1 MPAMIYLQE
10 GIFMF
15 NKDQN
20 NFENQPMNSDFSVSG
35 VEPVT
40 KKSKG
45 KKAAVIGGIS
55 AAVIAGGGATAYG
68 VSDTVKNQVKLRV
81 SSPEKYYAWV
91 TEKNSKTIGETV
103 SEAYKKGLDKYE
115 KGQTIDFKVTFEP
128 TEDTKELLKNEF
140 SGDYYSDEENEAIA
154 SVLDIIDK
162 NDKYALSAE
171 VASKKGSFDAGLD
184 FILGNENVVGADVI
198 ADADTSDYF
207 FRIPEL
213 KDQWLGIEY
222 GKFMEDAL
230 DELDLDSNPAA
241 SYRDILK
248 DPESF
253 LSPEDVETEVNRY
266 AAVWSNFASDVEL
279 EKKEEV
285 DICDITVNYTVATVD
300 LTEKDIAKLQLDFLK
315 ELRDDEIVMNI
326 LTDKLDLLEE
336 DEFTE
341 ELDGEIEDIK
351 TDLKDDYY
359 DDDEKVISVDTY
371 IDATG
376 TIRGLKFY
384 DDDNAFTAVIGKDG
398 DSIRGELT
406 FIEGGEEQFSAKL
419 TAEEDHKKYTG
430 DLEFT
435 YNEVSYDYTDDD
447 YEKELTPVTISV
459 LFENVEVV
467 DEEKGYF
474 NGDFTVNIPDT
485 APFAVNCSA
494 DKDGQ
499 NVSCDIVV
507 DGTNYGKLTFDYSV
521 DYNADIEVPDK
532 GGAFMIDMEN
542 NSDFEPEDYASK
554 DEFSSFISGVLTR
567 AGMDSKFVDKFAESI
582 TNELY
587 EDLGND
593 IDLDLDDEDDFDFDD
608 DDDLDFDDDDDDFDF
623 DEDDDDFDDYDFQF
637 NPDDFKYEDY
647 KDFMTEDEFN
657 EWMDEMKKFYEEYES
672 SSTKTN

>member
-1 MPAMIYLQE
+1 MPIMIYLQE

-91 TEKNSKTIGETV
+91 TEKNSKTIGESV
-103 SEAYKKGLDKYE
+103 SEAYKKSLDKYE
-115 KGQTIDFKVTFEP
+115 KGQTIDFKVSFEP
-128 TEDTKELLKNEF
+128 TDDTKELLKNEL
-140 SGDYYSDEENEAIA
+140 SGDYYSEEENEAVA

-162 NDKYALSAE
+162 NDKYTLSAE
-171 VASKKGSFDAGLD
+171 VANKKGSFDAGLD
-184 FILGNENVVGADVI
+184 LILGDENIVGADVI

-213 KDQWLGIEY
+213 KEQWVGIEY
-222 GKFMEDAL
+222 GKIMETVL
-230 DELDLDSNPAA
+230 GELDLDSDPTA
-241 SYRDILK
+241 SYKDILK

-507 DGTNYGKLTFDYSV
+507 DGTNYGKLSFDYSV
-521 DYNADIEVPDK
+521 DFKADIEVPDK
-532 GGAFMIDMEN
+532 GGAFIIDF
-542 NSDFEPEDYASK
+542 NSEEAPDFESYASK
-554 DEFSSFISGVLTR
+554 DDFSGFISGVLTR
-567 AGMDSKFVDKFAESI
+567 AGMDGDFVDKFSESI

-587 EDLGND
+587 DDLGND
-593 IDLDLDDEDDFDFDD
+593 IDLDLDDDFDFDD
-608 DDDLDFDDDDDDFDF
+608 DDDLDFDDDDDLDF
-623 DEDDDDFDDYDFQF
+623 DDDDYDDYDFQF

-672 SSTKTN
+672 SSVKDR

>member
-1 MPAMIYLQE
+1 
-10 GIFMF
+10 MF

-91 TEKNSKTIGETV
+91 TEKNSKTIGESV
-103 SEAYKKGLDKYE
+103 SEAYKKSLDKYE
-115 KGQTIDFKVTFEP
+115 KGQTIDFKVSFEP
-128 TEDTKELLKNEF
+128 TDDTKELLKNEL
-140 SGDYYSDEENEAIA
+140 SGDYYSEEENEAVA

-162 NDKYALSAE
+162 NDKYTLSAE
-171 VASKKGSFDAGLD
+171 VANKKGSFDAGLD
-184 FILGNENVVGADVI
+184 LILGDENIVGADVI

-213 KDQWLGIEY
+213 KEQWVGIEY
-222 GKFMEDAL
+222 GKIMETVL
-230 DELDLDSNPAA
+230 GELDLDSDPTA
-241 SYRDILK
+241 SYKDILK

-507 DGTNYGKLTFDYSV
+507 DGTNYGKLSFDYSV
-521 DYNADIEVPDK
+521 DFKADIEVPDK
-532 GGAFMIDMEN
+532 GGAFIIDF
-542 NSDFEPEDYASK
+542 NSEEAPDFESYASK
-554 DEFSSFISGVLTR
+554 DDFSGFISGVLTR
-567 AGMDSKFVDKFAESI
+567 AGMDGDFVDKFSESI

-587 EDLGND
+587 DDLGND
-593 IDLDLDDEDDFDFDD
+593 IDLDLDDDFDFDD
-608 DDDLDFDDDDDDFDF
+608 DDDLDFDDDDDLDF
-623 DEDDDDFDDYDFQF
+623 DDDDYDDYDFQF

-672 SSTKTN
+672 SSVKDR

>member
-1 MPAMIYLQE
+1 
-10 GIFMF
+10 
-15 NKDQN
+15 
-20 NFENQPMNSDFSVSG
+20 MNSDFSVSG

-91 TEKNSKTIGETV
+91 TEKNSKTIGESV
-103 SEAYKKGLDKYE
+103 SEAYKKSLDKYE
-115 KGQTIDFKVTFEP
+115 KGQTIDFKVSFEP
-128 TEDTKELLKNEF
+128 TDDTKELLKNEL
-140 SGDYYSDEENEAIA
+140 SGDYYSEEENEAVA

-162 NDKYALSAE
+162 NDKYTLSAE
-171 VASKKGSFDAGLD
+171 VANKKGSFDAGLD
-184 FILGNENVVGADVI
+184 LILGDENIVGADVI

-213 KDQWLGIEY
+213 KEQWVGIEY
-222 GKFMEDAL
+222 GKIMETVL
-230 DELDLDSNPAA
+230 GELDLDSDPTA
-241 SYRDILK
+241 SYKDILK

-507 DGTNYGKLTFDYSV
+507 DGTNYGKLSFDYSV
-521 DYNADIEVPDK
+521 DFKADIEVPDK
-532 GGAFMIDMEN
+532 GGAFIIDF
-542 NSDFEPEDYASK
+542 NSEEAPDFESYASK
-554 DEFSSFISGVLTR
+554 DDFSGFISGVLTR
-567 AGMDSKFVDKFAESI
+567 AGMDGDFVDKFSESI

-587 EDLGND
+587 DDLGND
-593 IDLDLDDEDDFDFDD
+593 IDLDLDDDFDFDD
-608 DDDLDFDDDDDDFDF
+608 DDDLDFDDDDDLDF
-623 DEDDDDFDDYDFQF
+623 DDDDYDDYDFQF

-672 SSTKTN
+672 SSVKDR

>member
-1 MPAMIYLQE
+1 
-10 GIFMF
+10 MF

-55 AAVIAGGGATAYG
+55 AAVIVGGGATAYG

-91 TEKNSKTIGETV
+91 TEKNSKTIGESV
-103 SEAYKKGLDKYE
+103 SEAYKKSLDKYE
-115 KGQTIDFKVTFEP
+115 KGQTIDFKVSFEP
-128 TEDTKELLKNEF
+128 TDDTKELLKNEL
-140 SGDYYSDEENEAIA
+140 SGDYYSDEENEAVA

-162 NDKYALSAE
+162 NDKYTLSAE
-171 VASKKGSFDAGLD
+171 VANKKGSFDAGLD
-184 FILGNENVVGADVI
+184 LILGDENIVGADVI
-198 ADADTSDYF
+198 ADADASDYF

-213 KDQWLGIEY
+213 KEQWIGIEY
-222 GKFMEDAL
+222 GKLMENVL
-230 DELDLDSNPAA
+230 DELDLDSDPTA
-241 SYRDILK
+241 SYKDILK

-406 FIEGGEEQFSAKL
+406 FIEDGEEQFSAKL

-447 YEKELTPVTISV
+447 YEKKLTPVTISV

-499 NVSCDIVV
+499 NVSCDIVI
-507 DGTNYGKLTFDYSV
+507 DGTNYGKLSFDYSV
-521 DYNADIEVPDK
+521 DFKADIEVPDK
-532 GGAFMIDMEN
+532 GGAFIIDF
-542 NSDFEPEDYASK
+542 NSEEAPDFESYASK
-554 DEFSSFISGVLTR
+554 DDFSGFISGVLTR
-567 AGMDSKFVDKFAESI
+567 AGMDGDFVDKFSESI

-587 EDLGND
+587 DDLGND
-593 IDLDLDDEDDFDFDD
+593 IDLDFDDDDFDFDDDDDFDFDDDD
-608 DDDLDFDDDDDDFDF
+608 DDDLDFDDDDDY
-623 DEDDDDFDDYDFQF
+623 DDYDFQF

-657 EWMDEMKKFYEEYES
+657 EWMDEMKKIYEEYES